1 VEKKKCAN
9 INLMLNLEVYG
20 VHVISVPA
28 NW

>member
-1 VEKKKCAN
+1 MENKKCAN
-9 INLMLNLEVYG
+9 ISLMSNLEVYG